1 MELFFVKTHFFEC
14 SFSNF
19 SSKLNPTSIP
29 ESDSFFFQDQSHLG
43 MMTHKKKGDSYTY
56 LEANNNTRWGHISDA
71 SGVACRPLKPTT
83 LRLNYRDENAS
94 SNTAYYNV
102 YRSPFSPSNR
112 IPSSNTSVSR
122 PTSVVS
128 LSSLDLHMQEPA
140 EEIMTMAGPIA
151 TFREIFSG
159 QSRNIKVGPL
169 IHLIVFSCLLF
180 GTLSD
185 VFVRM
190 NHFAGNYSSG
200 SNRAG
205 KVGHGFKK
213 QKSRVLGSAMISS
226 ITEVLSPILPF
237 AGGVDLRRDKQ
248 WKSFKNYLW
257 IFGDK
262 HQNETVDSV
271 VQKVSLLPRG
281 GGLLGNKKGGEGS
294 NASSRPRN
302 TMILSASEPFVSAKD
317 IADMTLREVS
327 FAFRY
332 IMEAGRKD
340 FQLKSF
346 LSRTFHGEP
355 VNARM
360 KKIVHSIE
368 DAVEKSRGL
377 DILPA
382 TTSVE
387 YDFDNVV
394 DLKRPLSSVG
404 YGDIDAL
411 RFCAAMRILAEW
423 RLLRQVPPGYKGYA
437 VGMSLGHKDVVQN
450 VAKIESAAHEWIE
463 AQSIEE
469 AKCDEDEVCNQRR
482 SPTLRQL
489 LIHEIDTDI
498 HPNNKLPRLK
508 EKSSAMGLLW
518 VRRQLHY
525 QTSIFDNIIS
535 VPKKFPSVI
544 DAVSAAYTEVYGKLH
559 GWAVQ
564 KIFNYSFQ
572 SAPSAEDIF
581 RHMNPHRLE
590 QIKEAI
596 RNSVI
601 LPYSST
607 LKTEPQEHTT
617 KVDLDVPNLESLDL
631 DDMSIVT
638 NMDIVEEV
646 PSIEGTN
653 EMQGNAVLDFFQQ
666 IGNDID
672 NIGRNIGSKW
682 DETICNISNIFK
694 NNDDEDDCD
703 NRQNSLHTRGGSSKP
718 SNNIG
723 LSDNDVEEYVT
734 NEMTQDAKEH
744 ILAYLNVAKPML
756 SDLAGLFDEM
766 NMDDPTKV

>member
-1 MELFFVKTHFFEC
+1 MNH
-14 SFSNF
+14 
-19 SSKLNPTSIP
+19 
-29 ESDSFFFQDQSHLG
+29 
-43 MMTHKKKGDSYTY
+43 KKGDYSSY
-56 LEANNNTRWGHISDA
+56 LEPNNTRWGHHLSDD
-71 SGVACRPLKPTT
+71 CRPLKSTT
-83 LRLNYRDENAS
+83 LRLNHRDDNPS
-94 SNTAYYNV
+94 PTGYYHHV
-102 YRSPFSPSNR
+102 YHRPFSPSNHL
-112 IPSSNTSVSR
+112 SATTSTSVSR

-128 LSSLDLHMQEPA
+128 LSSLDLQMQEPGEQMA
-140 EEIMTMAGPIA
+140 MTGPIA
-151 TFREIFSG
+151 TFREILSG
-159 QSRNIKVGPL
+159 QARNIKVGPL

-185 VFVRM
+185 VFIRM

-200 SNRAG
+200 SSRTG
-205 KVGHGFKK
+205 KIGK

-237 AGGVDLRRDKQ
+237 AGGVDLRRDEK

-262 HQNETVDSV
+262 HQNETVNSV
-271 VQKVSLLPRG
+271 VQKVSLIPRG
-281 GGLLGNKKGGEGS
+281 GGALGSKKNGQGS
-294 NASSRPRN
+294 NPSRPRN
-302 TMILSASEPFVSAKD
+302 SMILSATEPFLSAKD
-317 IADMTLREVS
+317 IADMTLRDVS

-332 IMEAGRKD
+332 IIEAGRKD
-340 FQLKSF
+340 FHLKTF
-346 LSRTFHGEP
+346 LSRSFEGEP
-355 VNARM
+355 VNTRM
-360 KKIVHSIE
+360 KKIVQSIE
-368 DAVEKSRGL
+368 DAVEKSRGI

-387 YDFDNVV
+387 YDLDNIV

-411 RFCAAMRILAEW
+411 RFCAAMRLLAEW

-469 AKCDEDEVCNQRR
+469 AKCDEDEVCKQRR

-498 HPNNKLPRLK
+498 HPNHKLPRLK

-590 QIKEAI
+590 QIKAAI
-596 RNSVI
+596 RNGVI

-607 LKTEPQEHTT
+607 LKTEPQQNRAT
-617 KVDLDVPNLESLDL
+617 VDIDIPNLESLDL
-631 DDMSIVT
+631 DDMSLAT
-638 NMDIVEEV
+638 NVDIVEEV

-672 NIGRNIGSKW
+672 NIGRTIGSKW
-682 DETICNISNIFK
+682 DEAVCNFSNIFK
-694 NNDDEDDCD
+694 NNNDEDDCE
-703 NRQNSLHTRGGSSKP
+703 NRQNSLNTRGGGGKP
-718 SNNIG
+718 SNIG
-723 LSDNDVEEYVT
+723 LNDDDVEEYVI
-734 NEMTQDAKEH
+734 NEMKQDAKEH

>member
-1 MELFFVKTHFFEC
+1 MTSRTLKRCKSLTLSTKDDC
-14 SFSNF
+14 PLTTT
-19 SSKLNPTSIP
+19 KLNSILAP
-29 ESDSFFFQDQSHLG
+29 ESDSFTDRTDKMMHSHKRGEL
-43 MMTHKKKGDSYTY
+43 TY
-56 LEANNNTRWGHISDA
+56 LESNHPRWGHVSDA
-71 SGVACRPLKPTT
+71 SGIAYRQFSKPITQC
-83 LRLNYRDENAS
+83 LNQKDDHSSPTGYYR
-94 SNTAYYNV
+94 
-102 YRSPFSPSNR
+102 PFSPPNHHHL
-112 IPSSNTSVSR
+112 SSSTSVSR
-122 PTSVVS
+122 PSSVVS
-128 LSSLDLHMQEPA
+128 LASMDLPMQESGEQMA
-140 EEIMTMAGPIA
+140 MTGPIA
-151 TFREIFSG
+151 TFREILSG
-159 QSRNIKVGPL
+159 QARNVKVASL

-185 VFVRM
+185 VFCSRT
-190 NHFAGNYSSG
+190 
-200 SNRAG
+200 G
-205 KVGHGFKK
+205 KMGHGFKH

-237 AGGVDLRRDKQ
+237 AGGVDLRRDEK

-262 HQNETVDSV
+262 HQNKTVNSV

-281 GGLLGNKKGGEGS
+281 GGVLGNKRNSQGS
-294 NASSRPRN
+294 NPARPRN
-302 TMILSASEPFVSAKD
+302 PMILSATEPFIAATD
-317 IADMTLREVS
+317 ISEMTLRDVS

-332 IMEAGRKD
+332 IIEAGRKD
-340 FQLKSF
+340 FQIKTF
-346 LSRTFHGEP
+346 LSRAFQGEP
-355 VNARM
+355 VNERM
-360 KKIVHSIE
+360 KKIVQSIE
-368 DAVEKSRGL
+368 DAAEKSRGQ

-382 TTSVE
+382 TTFVE
-387 YDFDNVV
+387 YDFDNIV
-394 DLKRPLSSVG
+394 DLKRPMSTMG

-450 VAKIESAAHEWIE
+450 VAKIENAAHEWIE

-469 AKCDEDEVCNQRR
+469 ANCDEDEVCNQRR

-489 LIHEIDTDI
+489 LLHEIDTDI
-498 HPNNKLPRLK
+498 HPNHKLPRLK

-581 RHMNPHRLE
+581 RHMNPHRME
-590 QIKEAI
+590 QLKAAI
-596 RNSVI
+596 RNGVI
-601 LPYSST
+601 LTYSSP
-607 LKTEPQEHTT
+607 LKTQQEQEQEQENRVT
-617 KVDLDVPNLESLDL
+617 VDIDVPNLESLDV
-631 DDMSIVT
+631 DEMPFVT

-646 PSIEGTN
+646 PSIEGAKKIH
-653 EMQGNAVLDFFQQ
+653 GNDVLAFFQQ
-666 IGNDID
+666 IGNEID

-682 DETICNISNIFK
+682 DEAVCNLSNIFK
-694 NNDDEDDCD
+694 NNNDEEDCG
-703 NRQNSLHTRGGSSKP
+703 NNAENSLNTRGGGGSKQ
-718 SNNIG
+718 SNVG
-723 LSDNDVEEYVT
+723 LNDYDVEEYVT
-734 NEMTQDAKEH
+734 NEMKQDAKEH
-744 ILAYLNVAKPML
+744 ILAYLNVAKLML

-766 NMDDPTKV
+766 NMDDPTRV